1 MLGMTYR
8 QEPLSSMRKV
18 IAKRLTES
26 KQQVP
31 HFYLTVDCRI
41 DELLDFRKRLNS
53 RSDDY
58 KISVKDFVI
67 RAVALAL
74 KKVPA
79 ANAPYDETGLLFYQ
93 TADVSVAVAPPA
105 CPLTPTGKATA
116 AKGPAPT

>member
-58 KISVKDFVI
+58 KISVNDFVI

-74 KKVPA
+74 ETVPA
-79 ANAPYDETGLLFYQ
+79 ANASYDQSGLPFYQ
-93 TADVSVAVAPPA
+93 HADVPDAVAPQTGQN
-105 CPLTPTGKATA
+105 PLALPTPMSKPYA
-116 AKGPAPT
+116 